1 MRGMARTLS
10 AAFRAQLFS
19 PYRDKDWRILLTVDH
34 PSFDD
39 PFRFVSGDPNEFAT
53 LTSNGNVFTTFPFE
67 LTLPSDDDNEPQA
80 TLRLQNADDRIGS
93 TILALPDEAVTI
105 TLQVVLREDPDTIEV
120 EWLNMELID
129 TEVNAMMVQG
139 RIVMRGLTAEPCP
152 GRVLTSRIS
161 PVFFR

>member
-1 MRGMARTLS
+1 MARSLS
-10 AAFRAQLFS
+10 ATFRAQLFT
-19 PYRDKDWRILLTVDH
+19 PYRDKDWRVLLTVDH
-34 PSFDD
+34 PSFDE

-53 LTSNGNVFTTFPFE
+53 LTSNGDVFTTFPFE

-93 TILALPDEAVTI
+93 TILALPDEAVTL
-105 TLQVVLREDPDTIEV
+105 TLQIVLRESPDTIEYEAV
-120 EWLNMELID
+120 NLELTD
-129 TEVNAMMVQG
+129 VSVDAMMVQG
-139 RIVMRGLTAEPCP
+139 RIVMRGATTEPCP